1 MRLGL
6 RANIWLVTPKTF
18 EAAKR
23 GDWENCAPCEDKTSV
38 DLDKDWHAIHYLL
51 TGDTKSTFLH
61 TGVQL
66 AGVDEHYELHSPQD
80 VAALHSRLSATSA
93 SALMSTF
100 DAKKFD
106 ELEIYPRGWVTSIAV
121 LTPPDAAE
129 ANAGSDKWLRAHIE
143 DLLAQFIALVERAAQ
158 KGLGICVTIA

>member
-1 MRLGL
+1 
-6 RANIWLVTPKTF
+6 
-18 EAAKR
+18 
-23 GDWENCAPCEDKTSV
+23 
-38 DLDKDWHAIHYLL
+38 
-51 TGDTKSTFLH
+51 
-61 TGVQL
+61 
-66 AGVDEHYELHSPQD
+66 
-80 VAALHSRLSATSA
+80 
-93 SALMSTF
+93 MSTF

>member
-61 TGVQL
+61 TRCGGAPL
-66 AGVDEHYELHSPQD
+66 
-80 VAALHSRLSATSA
+80 
-93 SALMSTF
+93 
-100 DAKKFD
+100 
-106 ELEIYPRGWVTSIAV
+106 
-121 LTPPDAAE
+121 
-129 ANAGSDKWLRAHIE
+129 
-143 DLLAQFIALVERAAQ
+143 ALVRH
-158 KGLGICVTIA
+158 ICFSADVDF